1 MFAGL
6 FGGTALTLSTLVTLL
21 SMAYLSPCCRWPIC
35 HLAVDGLSTIPS
47 ICGLAPGTLIPNRPD
62 DIRRSTLLLLLPL
75 RLLPQLLI
83 PLLLLLLLSS
93 AVVCPLCFYYYPCFS
108 CCCCCGCCG
117 CYCCWNVDCFVHA
130 RHVICGR
137 TSEIDDSLKRTWAL
151 YWAATRPECE
161 TYCPHDEVRSS
172 SCSRK

>member
-1 MFAGL
+1 MFADL
-6 FGGTALTLSTLVTLL
+6 FSGTALTLSTLVTLL
-21 SMAYLSPCCRWPIC
+21 SMAYLSPCCRWPIGN
-35 HLAVDGLSTIPS
+35 LAVDGLSTIPS
-47 ICGLAPGTLIPNRPD
+47 ICGLAPVAA
-62 DIRRSTLLLLLPL
+62 STVATPVTDS
-75 RLLPQLLI
+75 PSTA
-83 PLLLLLLLSS
+83 P
-93 AVVCPLCFYYYPCFS
+93 AAFVGCCVLCFYYYPCFS
-108 CCCCCGCCG
+108 CCCCCCCCG
-117 CYCCWNVDCFVHA
+117 CYCCWNVDCFVHARHVICGWNVNCFVHA